1 MISDVCINMRS
12 LPYLSLN
19 RLKLLSDIL
28 QKILEILLL
37 CIELLELTLNSAVL
51 TLMMCEVSFS
61 K

>member
-1 MISDVCINMRS
+1 MRS
-12 LPYLSLN
+12 LPYLPLN

-51 TLMMCEVSFS
+51 TLMMCEVSFP